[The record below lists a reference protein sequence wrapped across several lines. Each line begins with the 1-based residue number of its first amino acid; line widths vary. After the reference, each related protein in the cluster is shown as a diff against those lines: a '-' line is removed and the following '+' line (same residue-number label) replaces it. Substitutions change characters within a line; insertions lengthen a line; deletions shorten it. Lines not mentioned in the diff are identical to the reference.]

1 MKRLTIL
8 LSMMILTVGMSAQK
22 MDFWLDAGLKVQTG
36 FTALYNAN
44 ATSGNRFDN
53 TLASGTKYGGKL
65 GLNFGYIGVSF
76 DVMTG
81 SLNSKFQG
89 RNSFEDREINVSV
102 TDLYVLFRSARHKGY
117 FEIGPK
123 LSFIGNVDDGSSG
136 PELDDRY
143 EDKNLGAVLGF
154 GTYLLGPEGGRFS
167 GIFGLRLEYGFQ
179 DLVNADGRVEG
190 DTRQPVPYTGDA
202 ASTNPIFVGVVF
214 EFNWGIG
221 GVGQARCGER
231 SKFIWF

>member
-1 MKRLTIL
+1 MLTMGL
-8 LSMMILTVGMSAQK
+8 SAQK
-22 MDFWLDAGLKVQTG
+22 MDFWLDAGLKIQTG
-36 FTALYNAN
+36 FTALYNSN
-44 ATSGNRFDN
+44 ATSGNLYDN
-53 TLASGTKYGGKL
+53 TLATGTKYGGKF
-65 GLNFGYIGVSF
+65 GVNWGYIGITF

-81 SLNSKFQG
+81 SLNGKFQEKG
-89 RNSFEDREINVSV
+89 TVPTVNREVNVSV

-123 LSFIGNVDDGSSG
+123 LSMVGNVDDGS
-136 PELDDRY
+136 PNPDLDDLY

-190 DTRQPVPYTGDA
+190 DTRQPVAYTGEA
-202 ASTNPIFVGVVF
+202 ASTNPIFVGIVF
-214 EFNWGIG
+214 ELNWGIG
-221 GVGQARCGER
+221 GVGQATCGER